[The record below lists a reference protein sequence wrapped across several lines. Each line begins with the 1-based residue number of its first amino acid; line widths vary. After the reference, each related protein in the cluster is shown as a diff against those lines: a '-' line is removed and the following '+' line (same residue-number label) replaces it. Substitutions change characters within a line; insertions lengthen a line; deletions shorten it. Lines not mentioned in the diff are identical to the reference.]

1 MREHYAKYIPLGL
14 FCAFATKSMFFPL
27 TWETSLGLL
36 VLGAIASYYH
46 TVIQYRKIQELE
58 KTIHDFGS
66 KMAENDKN
74 IENLKNHISGLKL
87 GQNMKN
93 TIPQSPLAPRF

>member
-1 MREHYAKYIPLGL
+1 MREQYAKYIPLGL
-14 FCAFATKSMFFPL
+14 FCAFAAKSMFFPM

-36 VLGAIASYYH
+36 VLGAISSYYH
-46 TVIQYRKIQELE
+46 TVIQYKKLKEVEELLAS
-58 KTIHDFGS
+58 FSS

-87 GQNMKN
+87 GQNMK
-93 TIPQSPLAPRF
+93 TTLAPSINPRF